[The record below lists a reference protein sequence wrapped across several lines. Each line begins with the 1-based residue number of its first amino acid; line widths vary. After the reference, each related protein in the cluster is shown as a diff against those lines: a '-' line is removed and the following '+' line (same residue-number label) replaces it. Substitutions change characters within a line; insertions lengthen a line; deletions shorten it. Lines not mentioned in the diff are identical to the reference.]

1 MVRVGLFGVF
11 EGEDAVIAAVL
22 RKELSTRLPGLQL
35 RVYTPTGADTSIGI
49 TESVEW
55 VDQPLGACDAVRQE
69 ELASTLDAVVVSG
82 RVEVRGRTLLVDGL
96 REFERDVPV
105 VWFGVSPIG
114 HLRAAREALARH
126 AGLWVTSQRAA
137 DELRAAGLDAHIV
150 PHLGVG
156 FPAVAGIA
164 QLQPISDSLR
174 ARGSL
179 PKGEFVGADDGVD
192 APAGAA
198 LPNTRDGATPIERAA
213 AVQVSGAYF
222 GSSETTAALA
232 AAYGRPAFWTGE
244 PDDAPP
250 SAVRVSGAIEDAID
264 RAHGQPVVAD
274 RARLDE
280 AFDHLAKQIE
290 TAEPEDGRPARA
302 LRIRLRDEERAA
314 GERERALTT
323 YNAALNNEIVSVG
336 PRYTALWR
344 KIHTGDRHYNWHRLR
359 ADRAEADVEKLWN
372 IHERRVS
379 TRLKRAIRSTRVG
392 DAAARA
398 LGAGPLVPPPVKGG
412 SEGPDAPTA

>member
-1 MVRVGLFGVF
+1 MVRVGLFGAF
-11 EGEDAVIAAVL
+11 DGEDAVIAAVL
-22 RKELSTRLPGLQL
+22 RRELAARLPGLQL
-35 RVYTPTGADTSIGI
+35 RVYTPSGADTSIGM

-55 VDQPLGACDAVRQE
+55 IDQPLGKCDPVRQE

-82 RVEVRGRTLLVDGL
+82 RVELRGRSLLVEALGG
-96 REFERDVPV
+96 FERDVPV
-105 VWFGVSPIG
+105 VWFGVSPVG
-114 HLRAAREALARH
+114 EVAPVRDALARH

-137 DELRAAGLDAHIV
+137 DAMRATGLDAHVI

-156 FPAVAGIA
+156 FASAATAA

-174 ARGSL
+174 TRGAL
-179 PKGEFVGADDGVD
+179 PRGEFVGADPGVD
-192 APAGAA
+192 APEAAPLPDTRGGAM
-198 LPNTRDGATPIERAA
+198 PIERAA
-213 AVQVSGAYF
+213 AVYASGAYS

-232 AAYGRPAFWTGE
+232 ASFGRPVFWTGAA
-244 PDDAPP
+244 DDAPP
-250 SAVRVSGAIEDAID
+250 SVVVVTGSIEDAIG
-264 RAHGQPVVAD
+264 RAHGQPIVAD
-274 RARLDE
+274 RAALDE
-280 AFDHLAKQIE
+280 AFDHLAKLIE
-290 TAEPEDGRPARA
+290 TADPEDGPARA
-302 LRIRLRDEERAA
+302 LRMRLRDEERAA
-314 GERERALTT
+314 GEREQALTA

-372 IHERRVS
+372 MHERRVS
-379 TRLKRAIRSTRVG
+379 TRLKRAIRSTKLG

-398 LGAGPLVPPPVKGG
+398 LGAGPLAPPPAKGG